1 MQSHWILI
9 GVAGFLAY
17 AVKGLIGTGSS
28 AVLVSICALNM
39 PAKSAVVM
47 AALANLIGGLL
58 MLALDRR
65 VPAFR
70 LWAPIAAW
78 MAVGSIFGA
87 ALLKALMPQSFAIVL
102 ALAVIASGFWLIVA
116 PATSFSTPQTSIKAS
131 LSDQIVSFIA
141 GVLGGLV
148 GINAPVLVAHFGPK
162 FDKELLRNVLV
173 VAFIPAAFVQTLS
186 FIYLGEL
193 TTSLAIDVVAMLPGI
208 VLGVVV
214 GSMIFLRISER
225 NFKILLGV
233 LILFIGV
240 RQLLTFIP

>member
-17 AVKGLIGTGSS
+17 AVKGLVGTGSS

-47 AALANLIGGLL
+47 AALANLIGGVL
-58 MLALDRR
+58 MLLIDRR
-65 VPAFR
+65 VPALR
-70 LWAPIAAW
+70 LWGPIALW
-78 MAVGSIFGA
+78 MAIGSLFGA

-102 ALAVIASGFWLIVA
+102 ALAVIGSGFWLIFAPTVTYAGIDQVNKATVA
-116 PATSFSTPQTSIKAS
+116 
-131 LSDQIVSFIA
+131 DQIVSFIA

-148 GINAPVLVAHFGPK
+148 GINAPVLVAHFGSK

-173 VAFIPAAFVQTLS
+173 VAFIPAAFTQTLS

-193 TTSLAIDVVAMLPGI
+193 TKGLAIDVAVMLPGI
-208 VLGVVV
+208 ILGVIV

-225 NFKILLGV
+225 SFKIALGA
-233 LILFIGV
+233 LILFVGV
-240 RQLLTFIP
+240 RQLFTFIP